1 MISKRKLAELLIMLF
16 LDVVIFILWDSW
28 DFVIL
33 FTLGFVWNWVA
44 SQESTLMIENMKRH
58 RFTILKTVF
67 ILQNLF
73 LKPLKNM
80 PDFLKFMARLLP
92 AGLFWGGVILFNQ
105 SHMPWWAVFIGSFG
119 AELVFLEKKIFSP
132 KDIRP

>member
-1 MISKRKLAELLIMLF
+1 MISKRKFAELLIMLF

-44 SQESTLMIENMKRH
+44 SQESTLIIENMKRH

>member
-80 PDFLKFMARLLP
+80 PDFLKFIARLLP

-105 SHMPWWAVFIGSFG
+105 SHMPWWAVFIGSLG

-132 KDIRP
+132 KDFRR

>member
-1 MISKRKLAELLIMLF
+1 MIPKRKLAELLIMLF
-16 LDVVIFILWDSW
+16 FNVVIFVLWDSW

-44 SQESTLMIENMKRH
+44 SQESSLLLENTKRH

-67 ILQNLF
+67 ILQTLF

-80 PDFLKFMARLLP
+80 PDFFKFLARLLP
-92 AGLFWGGVILFNQ
+92 AGLFWGAVILFNQ
-105 SHMPWWAVFIGSFG
+105 SHMPWWAVFLGSLT

-132 KDIRP
+132 KDFRP

>member
-1 MISKRKLAELLIMLF
+1 MISKRKFAELLIMLF

>member
-73 LKPLKNM
+73 LNPLKNM
-80 PDFLKFMARLLP
+80 PDFLKFIARLLP

-105 SHMPWWAVFIGSFG
+105 SHMPWWAVFIGSLG

-132 KDIRP
+132 KDFRP